1 MLEVILSFLY
11 KNQAHNV
18 LRQTASATLAGIVIG
33 RTYFLADSFILF
45 QTWLPRSFLIG
56 VYASQDQPSSSLR
69 RLPALAL
76 V

>member
-1 MLEVILSFLY
+1 MLKVILSFLY
-11 KNQAHNV
+11 KKQAHNAR
-18 LRQTASATLAGIVIG
+18 RQTASATLARIVIG

-56 VYASQDQPSSSLR
+56 VYASQDQPPSSLR